1 MNINI
6 KALKFKIFAISLIPV
21 ISIVY
26 FTFFYVRLSDA
37 NIEIIEQQK
46 LQEAYKNSDASLALL
61 LETNPNL
68 NLQFNKIP
76 YIRKK
81 SKISL

>member
-37 NIEIIEQQK
+37 NIEI
-46 LQEAYKNSDASLALL
+46 SDASLALL